1 MLLSWA
7 SEFFEF
13 FSLSKIIDFKLR
25 LFIDITCT
33 LIATYSIFLN
43 CKLFKKE
50 NTKFMDYIVAS
61 SPIAAIV
68 INFYIYEYWISMI
81 YPITK

>member
-1 MLLSWA
+1 MKMY
-7 SEFFEF
+7 E
-13 FSLSKIIDFKLR
+13 
-25 LFIDITCT
+25 
-33 LIATYSIFLN
+33 
-43 CKLFKKE
+43 KE

-81 YPITK
+81 SDNKIITILCSIVITLAI

>member
-1 MLLSWA
+1 M
-7 SEFFEF
+7 
-13 FSLSKIIDFKLR
+13 KI
-25 LFIDITCT
+25 
-33 LIATYSIFLN
+33 YE
-43 CKLFKKE
+43 KE